1 MKADAAL
8 NLNQARE
15 YLGVSEKTLRNY
27 CKASKIAFHH
37 EKNLRGV
44 MEYRFR
50 KADLDDFLTRKAQPS
65 CSAGKRAERP
75 DARKGAESLA
85 NDGKPVF
92 LGDTSAAGKTPQTL
106 TATSATTATTDAI
119 GAIGA
124 IGAIDAIGAT
134 APTEATSRQLHA
146 AEAWNQCSELG
157 RQLVAQLQAEV
168 LFLKEQLQEKDRQIA
183 LKDKQLERHMERIST
198 LNEHL
203 SSLALGKTPG
213 DS

>member
-1 MKADAAL
+1 MKADAVL

-27 CKASKIAFHH
+27 CKAGKLAFHH

-50 KADLDDFLTRKAQPS
+50 RADLDDFLAHKAAVPGTVQS
-65 CSAGKRAERP
+65 SAERP
-75 DARKGAESLA
+75 DAGKGTAPLA
-85 NDGKPVF
+85 NDGKF
-92 LGDTSAAGKTPQTL
+92 LLQKDAPAQIQAQPDSSGPAAPEPPL
-106 TATSATTATTDAI
+106 PDAWSHC
-119 GAIGA
+119 G
-124 IGAIDAIGAT
+124 
-134 APTEATSRQLHA
+134 
-146 AEAWNQCSELG
+146 ELG
-157 RQLVAQLQAEV
+157 RQLVEQLQAEV

-183 LKDKQLERHMERIST
+183 MKDKQLERHMERIST

-203 SSLALGKTPG
+203 ANLARGRAPH